1 MPTMDNVKAKIESEL
16 VGKEIKTLK
25 KQRVILG
32 VTLLTLI
39 ILVLLG
45 IGLIAYQAYIL
56 KNYST

>member
-1 MPTMDNVKAKIESEL
+1 MDNVKAKIESEL